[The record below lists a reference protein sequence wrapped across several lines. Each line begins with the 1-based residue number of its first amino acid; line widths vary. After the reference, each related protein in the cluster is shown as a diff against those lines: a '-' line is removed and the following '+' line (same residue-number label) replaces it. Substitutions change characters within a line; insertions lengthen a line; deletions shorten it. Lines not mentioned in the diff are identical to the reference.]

1 MPAEPWNTHSEQWE
15 IVCQMLPEGWRD
27 KARELKAMRRQRGE
41 IQEAETLLRI
51 LLIHLLDGCSLRE
64 TAARAAHG
72 GLARVSD
79 VALLK
84 RLRTCGEWFRW
95 MGSELMRQH
104 VNAPGGLDPLPGRT
118 LRLVD
123 GSSVSEPGATGST
136 WRIHYAFTLPSL
148 RCDEVYV
155 TDTKVGESL
164 KRFTVRP
171 EDVLM
176 ADRGYAH
183 REGIAHVVR
192 GGGDVVVRLN
202 LSNVPLE
209 QADGKAF
216 NILKRLRTLRVA
228 QCGDWRAWM
237 RESSREDAARIA
249 VRVCAIKKS
258 AHATR
263 KTQEKVLAE
272 AARKRQEVQA
282 QTLEAA
288 GYVLVLSTL
297 KPRISAQVILNLYRG
312 RWQIELAFKR
322 LKSLIGVGHL
332 KKIDPGG
339 AASWLQGKL
348 MVAFL
353 IETMLETAERISPWG
368 YPLKTATL
376 SLAGNL
382 TDAAP
387 A

>member
-1 MPAEPWNTHSEQWE
+1 MPETWSTQSEQWE
-15 IVCQMLPEGWRD
+15 IVCQTLPVGWRE

-41 IQEAETLLRI
+41 IQEPETLLRI
-51 LLIHLLDGCSLRE
+51 LMIHLLDGCSLRE
-64 TAARAAHG
+64 TATRAAYG
-72 GLARVSD
+72 KLAQVSD

-84 RLRTCGEWFRW
+84 RLRACGEWFRW
-95 MGSELMRQH
+95 IGGELMRQY
-104 VNAPGGLDPLPGRT
+104 VGTEDALDLLPGRK

-123 GSSVSEPGATGST
+123 GSTVSEPGATGST
-136 WRIHYAFTLPSL
+136 WRIHYAFGLPSL

-155 TDTKVGESL
+155 TETSVGESL
-164 KRFTVRP
+164 KRFAISA
-171 EDVLM
+171 EDVMM

-192 GGGDVVVRLN
+192 AGGDVVVRLN
-202 LSNVPLE
+202 LTNVPLE

-216 NILKRLRTLRVA
+216 DILRRLRSLKGNRCA
-228 QCGDWRAWM
+228 DWPAWM
-237 RESSREDAARIA
+237 RVSSRADAARIA
-249 VRVCAIKKS
+249 VRLCAIRKS
-258 AHATR
+258 AQAAQR
-263 KTQEKVLAE
+263 AREKLLAE
-272 AARKRQEVQA
+272 AARKHHDVQP

-288 GYVLVLSTL
+288 GYVLVLTTL
-297 KPRISAQVILNLYRG
+297 AAPISAERILNLYRG

-332 KKIDPGG
+332 KKFDPGG

-353 IETMLETAERISPWG
+353 IETLLVAAERFSPWG
-368 YPLKTATL
+368 YPLPDPTL
-376 SLAGNL
+376 SLAGDFA
-382 TDAAP
+382 DATP

>member
-1 MPAEPWNTHSEQWE
+1 MPELWNTDSEQWD
-15 IVCQMLPEGWRD
+15 IVCQMLPRGWRE

-41 IQEAETLLRI
+41 IQEPETLLRI
-51 LLIHLLDGCSLRE
+51 LMIHLLDGCSLRE
-64 TAARAAHG
+64 TATRAALG

-84 RLRTCGEWFRW
+84 RLRACGEWFRW

-104 VNAPGGLDPLPGRT
+104 VSPRGGLDPLPGRN

-136 WRIHYAFTLPSL
+136 WRIHYAFTLPGL

-155 TDTKVGESL
+155 TDTRVGESL

-192 GGGDVVVRLN
+192 AGGDVVVRLN

-209 QADGKAF
+209 QADAKAF
-216 NILKRLRTLRVA
+216 NILKRLRTLRVGE
-228 QCGDWRAWM
+228 CGDWPAWM
-237 RESSREDAARIA
+237 RESSRQDAARIA

-258 AHATR
+258 AQATR
-263 KTQEKVLAE
+263 KTQEKLLAE
-272 AARKRQEVQA
+272 AARKRHVVQA
-282 QTLEAA
+282 PTLEAA
-288 GYVLVLSTL
+288 GYVLVLTTL
-297 KPRISAQVILNLYRG
+297 AAQISAQTILNLYRG

-353 IETMLETAERISPWG
+353 IETMLLAAERISPWG
-368 YPLKTATL
+368 YPLETAPL
-376 SLAGNL
+376 SLAGDL
-382 TDAAP
+382 TDATP

>member
-1 MPAEPWNTHSEQWE
+1 MPEPWGTHTEQWE

-41 IQEAETLLRI
+41 IQEPETLLRI
-51 LLIHLLDGCSLRE
+51 LMIHLLDGCSLRE
-64 TAARAAHG
+64 TATRAALG
-72 GLARVSD
+72 GLAKVSD

-84 RLRTCGEWFRW
+84 RLRACGEWFRW
-95 MGSELMRQH
+95 MGSELMGQYVRG
-104 VNAPGGLDPLPGRT
+104 AGALEALPGRN

-123 GSSVSEPGATGST
+123 GSVVSEPGATGST
-136 WRIHYAFTLPSL
+136 WRIHYSFALPSL

-164 KRFTVRP
+164 KRFSVGRA
-171 EDVLM
+171 DVLI

-192 GGGDVVVRLN
+192 AGGDVVVRLN
-202 LSNVPLE
+202 LTNVPLE
-209 QADGKAF
+209 EAEGRPF
-216 NILKRLRTLRVA
+216 NILKRLRTVRVA
-228 QCGDWRAWM
+228 ACGNWQAWM
-237 RESSREDAARIA
+237 RESSREHAERIA

-258 AHATR
+258 AQARR
-263 KTQEKVLAE
+263 KAQDKLLAE
-272 AARKRQEVQA
+272 AARKHQQVQPH
-282 QTLEAA
+282 TLEAA
-288 GYVLVLSTL
+288 GYVVLLSTL
-297 KPRISAQVILNLYRG
+297 EGQISAQTILNLYRG

-339 AASWLQGKL
+339 AAAWLQGKL

-353 IETMLETAERISPWG
+353 IETMLEAAERISPWG
-368 YPLKTATL
+368 YPLKAATL
-376 SLAGNL
+376 PVAGDLA
-382 TDAAP
+382 DATP

>member
-1 MPAEPWNTHSEQWE
+1 MPEPWNTQSEQWE

-51 LLIHLLDGCSLRE
+51 LMIHLLDGCSLRE
-64 TAARAAHG
+64 TATRAALG
-72 GLARVSD
+72 GLAKVSD

-84 RLRTCGEWFRW
+84 RLRACGEWFRW
-95 MGSELMRQH
+95 MGSELMRQY
-104 VNAPGGLDPLPGRT
+104 VSAAGGLDALPGRN

-136 WRIHYAFTLPSL
+136 WRIHYAFSMPSL

-171 EDVLM
+171 EDVLV

-192 GGGDVVVRLN
+192 AGGDVVVRLN

-209 QADGKAF
+209 QADGRAF

-228 QCGDWRAWM
+228 ACGDWQAWM
-237 RESSREDAARIA
+237 RESSGERAARIA
-249 VRVCAIKKS
+249 VRLCAIKKS
-258 AHATR
+258 AQARR
-263 KTQEKVLAE
+263 KAQDRLLAE
-272 AARKRQEVQA
+272 AAHKRQQVQP

-297 KPRISAQVILNLYRG
+297 GPQISAQTILDLYRG

-322 LKSLIGVGHL
+322 LKSLIGIGHL

-353 IETMLETAERISPWG
+353 IETMLEAAERISPWG
-368 YPLKTATL
+368 YPLKAAPL
-376 SLAGNL
+376 AVAGNL
-382 TDAAP
+382 ADATP

>member
-1 MPAEPWNTHSEQWE
+1 MPEPWNTHSEQWE
-15 IVCQMLPEGWRD
+15 IVCQMLPEGWRE

-41 IQEAETLLRI
+41 IQEPETLLRI
-51 LLIHLLDGCSLRE
+51 LMIHLLDGCSLRE
-64 TAARAAHG
+64 TATRAAHG

-104 VNAPGGLDPLPGRT
+104 VSAPGGLDPLPGRN

-136 WRIHYAFTLPSL
+136 WRIHYAFMLPSL

-155 TDTKVGESL
+155 TDPKVGESL

-192 GGGDVVVRLN
+192 AGGDVVVRLN

-216 NILKRLRTLRVA
+216 PILKRLRTLRVA
-228 QCGDWRAWM
+228 ACGDWQAWM

-258 AHATR
+258 AQATR
-263 KTQEKVLAE
+263 KTQEKLLAE

-288 GYVLVLSTL
+288 GYVVLLSTL
-297 KPRISAQVILNLYRG
+297 RPQISAQTILNLYQG

-353 IETMLETAERISPWG
+353 IETMLEAAERISPWG

-376 SLAGNL
+376 PLAGNL
-382 TDAAP
+382 TDATP
-387 A
+387 AQ

>member
-1 MPAEPWNTHSEQWE
+1 MPEPWSTHTEQWE
-15 IVCQMLPEGWRD
+15 VVCQILPQGWRE
-27 KARELKAMRRQRGE
+27 KARELRAMRRRRGE
-41 IQEAETLLRI
+41 IQEPETLLRI
-51 LLIHLLDGCSLRE
+51 LMIHLLDGCSLRE
-64 TAARAAHG
+64 TATRAAQG
-72 GLARVSD
+72 ELAHVSD

-84 RLRTCGEWFRW
+84 RLRACGEWFRW
-95 MGSELMRQH
+95 MGAELMRQH
-104 VNAPGGLDPLPGRT
+104 VNAPSALEPLPGRR
-118 LRLVD
+118 LRVVD

-136 WRIHYAFTLPSL
+136 WRIHYAFNLPSL

-155 TDTKVGESL
+155 SDPKVGESL
-164 KRFTVRP
+164 KRFTVGAQ
-171 EDVLM
+171 DILL

-202 LSNVPLE
+202 LCNVPLE

-216 NILKRLRTLRVA
+216 NILKRLRTLRVGA
-228 QCGDWRAWM
+228 CGDWQAWM
-237 RESSREDAARIA
+237 RESSRAGAARLGL
-249 VRVCAIKKS
+249 RVCAIKKS
-258 AHATR
+258 AQATR
-263 KTQEKVLAE
+263 KSQEKLRAQ
-272 AARKRQEVQA
+272 AAHKHHQVQA
-282 QTLEAA
+282 DTLEAA
-288 GYVLVLSTL
+288 GYVIVLSTL
-297 KPRISAQVILNLYRG
+297 EPVISAHTILNLYRG

-353 IETMLETAERISPWG
+353 IETLLAAAERISPWG
-368 YPLKTATL
+368 YPLKNS
-376 SLAGNL
+376 SLALAGDL
-382 TDAAP
+382 ADAAS

>member
-1 MPAEPWNTHSEQWE
+1 MPEPWDTQSEQWE

-51 LLIHLLDGCSLRE
+51 LMIHLLDGCSLRE
-64 TAARAAHG
+64 TAARAALG
-72 GLARVSD
+72 GLAKVSD

-84 RLRTCGEWFRW
+84 RLRACGEWFRW
-95 MGSELMRQH
+95 MGSELMRQY
-104 VNAPGGLDPLPGRT
+104 VKAPGGLDALPGRH

-136 WRIHYAFTLPSL
+136 WRIHYAFSMPSL

-155 TDTKVGESL
+155 TDPKVGESL
-164 KRFTVRP
+164 KRFSVCP
-171 EDVLM
+171 ADVLM

-192 GGGDVVVRLN
+192 AGGDVVVRIN

-209 QADGKAF
+209 QADGRPF
-216 NILKRLRTLRVA
+216 DILKRLRRLRVTA
-228 QCGDWRAWM
+228 CGDWQAWM
-237 RESSREDAARIA
+237 RESSGAHAARIA

-258 AHATR
+258 AQATR
-263 KTQEKVLAE
+263 KAQDKLLAE
-272 AARKRQEVQA
+272 AARKHQQLQP

-288 GYVLVLSTL
+288 GYVLLVSTL
-297 KPRISAQVILNLYRG
+297 QPQISAQAILDLYRG

-339 AASWLQGKL
+339 AAAWLQGKL

-353 IETMLETAERISPWG
+353 IESMLEAAERISPWG
-368 YPLKTATL
+368 YPLKAGTL
-376 SLAGNL
+376 PMAGNL
-382 TDAAP
+382 ADATP